1 MGTGKWRSKSEPDQ
15 RKAEHVEHAPYC
27 RFRTFQVDVAVLD
40 RFGDGVSAGDE
51 GGKRRVARGECH
63 GGAGGPARGANDLV
77 AADGKFEVGTVD
89 APLVRL
95 VERLGGGVQCPRA
108 PFAYL
113 GRSP

>member
-1 MGTGKWRSKSEPDQ
+1 MT
-15 RKAEHVEHAPYC
+15 
-27 RFRTFQVDVAVLD
+27 VLD
-40 RFGDGVSAGDE
+40 GFGDGLSAGDE
-51 GGKRRVARGECH
+51 AGKRRVARGECH
-63 GGAGGPARGANDLV
+63 GGAGGPAWGANDLV
-77 AADGKFEVGTVD
+77 AADGKFEADAVD